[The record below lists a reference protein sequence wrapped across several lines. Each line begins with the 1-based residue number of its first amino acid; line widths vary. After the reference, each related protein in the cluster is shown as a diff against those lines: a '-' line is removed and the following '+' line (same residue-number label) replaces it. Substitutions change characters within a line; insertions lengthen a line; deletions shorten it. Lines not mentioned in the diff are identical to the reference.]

1 MISFYDILPVSKE
14 NDDKYMKN
22 KNRANRLRNKKSC
35 SNRVDPT
42 PSSFLCGCRAELW
55 PFNGIA
61 RVSARVSAKAGKIA
75 IH

>member
-14 NDDKYMKN
+14 NDNKYMKN
-22 KNRANRLRNKKSC
+22 KNRANRLRNKTSC
-35 SNRVDPT
+35 TNGVDPT

-55 PFNGIA
+55 PFNGIP
-61 RVSARVSAKAGKIA
+61 RVSARVSVKAGKIA